1 MIIEASNTYFGGGYV
16 LLEELL
22 RNLEQQDDETLVYVG
37 YKNVYEALQKKNY
50 QHITFIKTGELQTLF
65 RYLTRRKRTLFFC
78 SLPPFVHNERS
89 VVYAAQ
95 SSFY

>member
-37 YKNVYEALQKKNY
+37 YKNVYEALPK
-50 QHITFIKTGELQTLF
+50 
-65 RYLTRRKRTLFFC
+65 
-78 SLPPFVHNERS
+78 
-89 VVYAAQ
+89 
-95 SSFY
+95 